1 MDMNSTQTTIGDAAH
16 QDNQA
21 IRSAHTYTNDLSDP
35 RFGRLPQR
43 LMLLCR
49 TLFPLLPTG

>member
-1 MDMNSTQTTIGDAAH
+1 MDVNSTPTTIGGAAH

-35 RFGRLPQR
+35 RIGRLPQR
-43 LMLLCR
+43 LMLPCSP
-49 TLFPLLPTG
+49 LFPLLPTG